1 MLVPGSLKFQG
12 ISEILAA
19 APRRA
24 HLEIS
29 NVQRF
34 QKERLR
40 EGGVVI
46 IFELRVKQ
54 KNRLSCWLLWV
65 ALERGGLTQA

>member
-1 MLVPGSLKFQG
+1 MLVPGSLKFSG
-12 ISEILAA
+12 ISEIQAA

-34 QKERLR
+34 QKEWLR

-54 KNRLSCWLLWV
+54 KKIDCHVDCCRLL
-65 ALERGGLTQA
+65 